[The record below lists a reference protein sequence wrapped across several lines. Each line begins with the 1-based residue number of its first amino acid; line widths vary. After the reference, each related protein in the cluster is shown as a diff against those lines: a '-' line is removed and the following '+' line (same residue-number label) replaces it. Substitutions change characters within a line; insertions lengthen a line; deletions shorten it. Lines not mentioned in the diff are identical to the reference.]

1 MGVHRVFLIFS
12 ISSLVSPVQAQVI
25 IKEQLRIDPKAQIKP
40 QPFSAPSGPL
50 LRLRGSI
57 LETTMPG
64 VVVSGSLSVLPSV
77 IPENTGYEVWVSAG
91 GASHLIRKT
100 GSGYC
105 LDSGGG
111 EFSPFPVTLK
121 SCGVIGMSAIT
132 YVPAPWQWSCAV
144 RGTAIDTP
152 SVDGNSAVL
161 TAHGTLWYTEF
172 NAVLAI
178 TASLDESYFI
188 SEVVAVPAVESLTCN
203 SMTGV
208 EVTVLDGHGNAYT
221 GCSGAQLTGTATIQ
235 AKGGYAFL
243 EGSGESGK
251 TVNFSI
257 NNGKGAFFVV
267 LDTSKGI
274 IDGGSDVAR
283 ISVQVEGRVGNAS
296 VAMSCNYP
304 PPTVAITYPGSDTTI
319 TLSPDHLPTIIFT
332 ETHTPEPGKQFE
344 PSISWSPGP
353 FLATKEYFEK
363 IQDSLVVPVKA
374 TATNAGGTASDE
386 LEIILKRECSISP
399 PHYRQGDPK
408 WANTIYDNTKDSIK
422 TLGCA
427 LSCMAMAM
435 TAFGDSVNPLGLNT
449 WMTGR
454 TLNDGGYNGAN
465 VNWNAINKHNN
476 LASNSLPENVDT
488 SFNIS
493 AIDPFLAECEL
504 IIAKVF
510 NAKSVEKK
518 PKEVQERKKREGNHW
533 VLVVRKAGSS
543 YAILD
548 PGRGLTDLSDYG
560 RIYRYVRVSR
570 N

>member
-1 MGVHRVFLIFS
+1 MRVHRVFLIFS
-12 ISSLVSPVQAQVI
+12 ISSLVSPVQAQVV
-25 IKEQLRIDPKAQIKP
+25 IKEQLRIDPKPQIKP

-77 IPENTGYEVWVSAG
+77 IPENTAYEVWASAG
-91 GASHLIRKT
+91 ASSGLIKT
-100 GSGYC
+100 DGKGVC
-105 LDSGGG
+105 FGGG
-111 EFSPFPVTLK
+111 SPVSSPFPVTLLY
-121 SCGVIGMSAIT
+121 CGVVGMTAFT
-132 YVPAPWQWSCAV
+132 FVPAPWYYSCAV
-144 RGTAIDTP
+144 RGTAVDTP
-152 SVDGNSAVL
+152 IVTGNGATI
-161 TAHGTLWYTEF
+161 TARGTLWYTGFE
-172 NAVLAI
+172 ATLTI
-178 TASLDESYFI
+178 TASLDESYLL
-188 SEVVAVPAVESLTCN
+188 SQVVAVPETSALVCN
-203 SMTGV
+203 GVTGV
-208 EVTVLDGHGNAYT
+208 SVTILNGRGNLYT
-221 GCSGAQLTGTATIQ
+221 DCSGSQLRGTATVA
-235 AKGGYAFL
+235 AKGKYAFL
-243 EGSGESGK
+243 QGDGEPGP
-251 TVNFSI
+251 TVNFNI
-257 NNGKGAFFVV
+257 LNGRGAFFVV

-283 ISVQVEGRVGNAS
+283 ISVQVEGRVGNVS
-296 VAMSCNYP
+296 VAVSCDYP

-319 TLSPDHLPTIIFT
+319 TLSPDNLPTIIFT
-332 ETHTPEPGKQFE
+332 ETHTPESGKPFE
-344 PSISWSPGP
+344 PSISWSPAP

-374 TATNAGGTASDE
+374 TATNPGGTSSDE

-454 TLNDGGYNGAN
+454 TLDDGGYNGAN

>member
-25 IKEQLRIDPKAQIKP
+25 IKEQLRIDPKPQIKP

-152 SVDGNSAVL
+152 TVDGNSAVL

-274 IDGGSDVAR
+274 INGGSDVAR

-353 FLATKEYFEK
+353 FLATKDYFEK
-363 IQDSLVVPVKA
+363 IQDSLVIPVKA
-374 TATNAGGTASDE
+374 TATNAGGNATDE
-386 LEIILKRECSISP
+386 LEIILKRGCNLTP
-399 PHYRQGDPK
+399 PHYRQGDTL
-408 WANTIYDNTKDSIK
+408 WAKDVYDSTDKGIK

-435 TAFGDSVNPLGLNT
+435 AEFGDTVNPGSLND
-449 WMTGR
+449 WMKKR
-454 TLNDGGYNGAN
+454 TLDEGGFDADR
-465 VNWNAINKHNN
+465 VNWNAVNMHGKKAKNF
-476 LASNSLPENVDT
+476 PGENVDT
-488 SFNIS
+488 SFALS
-493 AIDPFLAECEL
+493 SLDPYLQLCQL

-510 NAKSVEKK
+510 NPESIKNKTKTEQEKAKKD
-518 PKEVQERKKREGNHW
+518 GNHW
-533 VLVVRKAGSS
+533 VLIVRKNLSD
-543 YAILD
+543 YTILD
-548 PGRGLTDLSDYG
+548 PGRGLTKLSQYG
-560 RIYRYVRVSR
+560 RIYRYVQIAQ

>member
-1 MGVHRVFLIFS
+1 
-12 ISSLVSPVQAQVI
+12 
-25 IKEQLRIDPKAQIKP
+25 
-40 QPFSAPSGPL
+40 
-50 LRLRGSI
+50 
-57 LETTMPG
+57 
-64 VVVSGSLSVLPSV
+64 
-77 IPENTGYEVWVSAG
+77 
-91 GASHLIRKT
+91 
-100 GSGYC
+100 
-105 LDSGGG
+105 
-111 EFSPFPVTLK
+111 
-121 SCGVIGMSAIT
+121 MSAIT

-203 SMTGV
+203 STTGV
-208 EVTVLDGHGNAYT
+208 EVTVLDGHGNVYT

-274 IDGGSDVAR
+274 INGGSDVAR

-454 TLNDGGYNGAN
+454 TLNDGGYNGPN